1 MNGSHPDAPGAQH
14 PDVVVVGGG
23 CIGLATAWRAAGAGL
38 RVTVV
43 DPHPGGGASWG
54 AAGMLAPVT
63 EVHYGEEALL
73 RLNLTSAERYP
84 AFVEE
89 LEREADTAVGYRRC
103 GTLFA
108 AADGGDRAVLEEL
121 HEFQR
126 SLGLQAQLLS
136 GRQCRSLEPMLA
148 PGVRAGILAPEDH
161 QVDSRR
167 LTPALRAAAMRRG
180 VAIRQCAAVEVVVAD
195 GRAAG
200 VRLEG
205 GELLLAAAVVL
216 AAGCWSSSI
225 PGLPSDAVPSV
236 RPVKGQVLHLRGPA
250 DPPLLSRNLR
260 GVAQGSHVY
269 LVPRDDGRVVL
280 GATVEE
286 RGFDTTV
293 TAEAAYML
301 LRDAHQLLPGVLELE
316 LVETHAGLRPGSPD
330 NAPLLG
336 PSALP
341 GLVMAAGHYRNGVLL
356 TPVTADAVA
365 TFLSTGRVEDHVLP
379 FSPARFVTAGPGG
392 RRDVTAGP
400 GGRRDVTAGPRDRCE
415 ATEPVR

>member
-1 MNGSHPDAPGAQH
+1 VIGSDPDASGAER

-23 CIGLATAWRAAGAGL
+23 CIGLATAWRAAGEGL

-43 DPHPGGGASWG
+43 DPHPGTRASWA

-73 RLNLTSAERYP
+73 RLNLASAERYP
-84 AFVEE
+84 AFVDE
-89 LEREADTAVGYRRC
+89 LEREADAAVGYRRC

-108 AADGGDRAVLEEL
+108 AADGGDRVVLEEL
-121 HEFQR
+121 HQFQR
-126 SLGLQAQLLS
+126 SLGLEAQLLS

-148 PGVRAGILAPEDH
+148 PGIRGGILAPEDH
-161 QVDSRR
+161 QVDNRR
-167 LTPALRAAAMRRG
+167 LIPALRTAAVRRG
-180 VAIRQCAAVEVVVAD
+180 VAIRHCAVAEVVVAD
-195 GRAAG
+195 DRAAG
-200 VRLEG
+200 VRLES
-205 GELLLAAAVVL
+205 GELVLADAVVL

-225 PGLPSDAVPSV
+225 PGLPPGVVPSV
-236 RPVKGQVLHLRGPA
+236 RPVKGQLLHLRGPA
-250 DPPLLSRNLR
+250 GSPFLTRNLR

-269 LVPRDDGRVVL
+269 LVPREDGRLVV

-293 TAEAAYML
+293 TAEAAYTL
-301 LRDAHQLLPGVLELE
+301 LRDAHQLLPGVLDLE
-316 LVETHAGLRPGSPD
+316 LAETHAGLRPGSPD
-330 NAPLLG
+330 NAPLVG

-341 GLVMAAGHYRNGVLL
+341 GLTMATGHYRNGVLL

-365 TFLSTGRVEDHVLP
+365 TYLTTGRLLDHVRP
-379 FSPARFVTAGPGG
+379 FSPTRFASAGPGG
-392 RRDVTAGP
+392 RRDDMAGP
-400 GGRRDVTAGPRDRCE
+400 GGRRD

>member
-1 MNGSHPDAPGAQH
+1 MNGSHPDAPGAER

-23 CIGLATAWRAAGAGL
+23 CIGLASAWRAAAAGV

-43 DPHPGGGASWG
+43 DPHPGAGASWT

-73 RLNLTSAERYP
+73 QLNLASAERYP
-84 AFVEE
+84 AFVDE
-89 LEREADTAVGYRRC
+89 LERDADTAVGYRRC

-108 AADGGDRAVLEEL
+108 AVDGSDRAVLEEL
-121 HEFQR
+121 HQFQQR
-126 SLGLQAQLLS
+126 LGLESQLLS
-136 GRQCRSLEPMLA
+136 GRQCRVLEPMLA
-148 PGVRAGILAPEDH
+148 PGIRGGILAPDDH
-161 QVDSRR
+161 QIDSRR
-167 LTPALRAAAMRRG
+167 LTAALRTAAVRRG
-180 VAIRQCAAVEVVVAD
+180 AAIRQSAVAEVVVAD

-225 PGLPSDAVPSV
+225 PGLPPDAVPAV

-250 DPPLLSRNLR
+250 DPPFLSRNLR
-260 GVAQGSHVY
+260 GVAEGSHVY
-269 LVPRDDGRVVL
+269 LVPRDDGRIVL

-293 TAEAAYML
+293 TAEAAYTL
-301 LRDAHQLLPGVLELE
+301 LRDAHELVPGVLELE
-316 LVETHAGLRPGSPD
+316 LAETRAGLRPGSPD

-336 PSALP
+336 P
-341 GLVMAAGHYRNGVLL
+341 
-356 TPVTADAVA
+356 
-365 TFLSTGRVEDHVLP
+365 
-379 FSPARFVTAGPGG
+379 
-392 RRDVTAGP
+392 
-400 GGRRDVTAGPRDRCE
+400 
-415 ATEPVR
+415 

>member
-1 MNGSHPDAPGAQH
+1 VNGSHPDAPGAER

-38 RVTVV
+38 RVTAV
-43 DPHPGGGASWG
+43 DPHPGAGASWA

-73 RLNLTSAERYP
+73 RLNLDSAQRYP
-84 AFVEE
+84 AFVDE
-89 LEREADTAVGYRRC
+89 LERESDTTVGYRRC

-121 HEFQR
+121 HQFQQ
-126 SLGLQAQLLS
+126 SLGLEAQLLS

-148 PGVRAGILAPEDH
+148 PGIRSGILAPEDH

-167 LTPALRAAAMRRG
+167 LTPALRTAAERRG
-180 VAIRQCAAVEVVVAD
+180 VAIRQCAVAEVVVAD

-205 GELLLAAAVVL
+205 GELLLADAVVL

-225 PGLPSDAVPSV
+225 AGLPAGAIPSV
-236 RPVKGQVLHLRGPA
+236 RPVKGQVLHLRGAA
-250 DPPLLSRNLR
+250 DPPFLSRNLR

-269 LVPRDDGRVVL
+269 LVPRDDGRVVV

-286 RGFDTTV
+286 RGFDISV
-293 TAEAAYML
+293 TAEAVYTL
-301 LRDAHQLLPGVLELE
+301 LRDAHRLLPGVLDLE

-341 GLVMAAGHYRNGVLL
+341 GLIMATGHHRNGVLL

-365 TFLSTGRVEDHVLP
+365 TYLSTGRLEDHVLP
-379 FSPARFVTAGPGG
+379 FSPARFVSAGPGGLRNDTAGPGG
-392 RRDVTAGP
+392 
-400 GGRRDVTAGPRDRCE
+400 PRSE
-415 ATEPVR
+415 TEPVR